1 MGTQLQ
7 EIIGEF
13 GCTVLNYTRN
23 KIVVDH
29 FCSEKAYNVFSN
41 GLNCRAGMGLFD
53 TDEVLEFNKLNDNTL
68 VVIQDDGIETTRYKY
83 VTMFKETIVL
93 KEQNACGKKVNKTIT
108 FRIRRNEFNDSINTM
123 DNEGNSLDFHNLQAV
138 RDYLS
143 EKYGTKQL
151 TDWSQYVG

>member
-1 MGTQLQ
+1 MGTQLL

-29 FCSEKAYNVFSN
+29 FCSEKAYNVFLS

-53 TDEVLEFNKLNDNTL
+53 SDEVLEFNKLNDNTL
-68 VVIQDDGIETTRYKY
+68 VVIQNDGIEIARYKY
-83 VTMFKETIVL
+83 ITMFKETLVY
-93 KEQNACGKKVNKTIT
+93 KDKNACGKKVNKTIT
-108 FRIRRNEFNDSINTM
+108 FRIRRNEFDGSLNIIDT
-123 DNEGNSLDFHNLQAV
+123 EGNSSDFHNLQAV
-138 RDYLS
+138 KDYLS

-151 TDWSQYVG
+151 TDWSEYVG